1 MTNRISRRVKAAT
14 PLLVLGVS
22 ALFGACSV
30 DKVLQVPDP
39 DVSKPS
45 DLTGVQALPTL
56 LGSAVGDFQV
66 AFSGTGGNTGLEGL
80 INMTGLFTDEFFF
93 TETFPTRVQID
104 RRAIDRTNANMR
116 DIFFTVE
123 RARASALRAETTYA
137 KLAPTDTGYSEVL
150 SLGGYSFLF
159 LAEAYCSGVP
169 VSGFNAAGQV
179 VNGDPL
185 TTAQLLDSATARFA
199 KAEQIAADDGNSR
212 LEYLARVGNARAL
225 MFEGNTN
232 LGAAAALVASIPVD
246 FEYRIFSSSNTDR
259 QNNGVWELNWN
270 EGRWTQADSEGI
282 VGLPFRNGGD
292 LQNHQGDPR
301 TPYQPFGL
309 GFDQKTPLFVT
320 LKYPDRDA
328 STVLA
333 DGVEAQLIIAENEL
347 ANNNITTFLAA
358 LNGLRANSG
367 LGLAPLTDPGTPD
380 ARLRLLFH
388 ERAFWLYL
396 TNHRLGDM
404 RRLIRPAPLG
414 YGLDVN
420 TVFPNGSY
428 KGRGGGVYGSDV
440 NFPIPIEEDNNPKTR
455 AIGGCIDR
463 NP

>member
-1 MTNRISRRVKAAT
+1 MINRISRHAKAAT
-14 PLLVLGVS
+14 PLMVLGAA

-169 VSGFNAAGQV
+169 VSGFNVAGQ
-179 VNGDPL
+179 
-185 TTAQLLDSATARFA
+185 
-199 KAEQIAADDGNSR
+199 IA
-212 LEYLARVGNARAL
+212 V
-225 MFEGNTN
+225 
-232 LGAAAALVASIPVD
+232 
-246 FEYRIFSSSNTDR
+246 
-259 QNNGVWELNWN
+259 
-270 EGRWTQADSEGI
+270 
-282 VGLPFRNGGD
+282 
-292 LQNHQGDPR
+292 
-301 TPYQPFGL
+301 
-309 GFDQKTPLFVT
+309 
-320 LKYPDRDA
+320 
-328 STVLA
+328 
-333 DGVEAQLIIAENEL
+333 
-347 ANNNITTFLAA
+347 
-358 LNGLRANSG
+358 
-367 LGLAPLTDPGTPD
+367 
-380 ARLRLLFH
+380 
-388 ERAFWLYL
+388 
-396 TNHRLGDM
+396 
-404 RRLIRPAPLG
+404 
-414 YGLDVN
+414 
-420 TVFPNGSY
+420 
-428 KGRGGGVYGSDV
+428 
-440 NFPIPIEEDNNPKTR
+440 
-455 AIGGCIDR
+455 
-463 NP
+463 